1 MNPVYAIN
9 NLDLAWAN
17 ALYDPL
23 IRFDRTGRP
32 TLYLA
37 SEMTPNSNATEW
49 TIRLRSGVTFHNGK
63 ALTAEDLI
71 YSFQQILNPKKPGTG
86 APSLSTLEVGK
97 MKKLDNLT
105 ARLSFTRPFSTL
117 PALLAAYYYFVLPVG
132 FDPKNPVGT
141 GPYRYKSFAPGI
153 QSTFVRNDHYW
164 LDGLPYTDGLVL
176 TDISDETAGVNA
188 LMAGDLDCF
197 DISSA
202 AIIGE
207 LQAQGVRV
215 VISPGGGFIPFVMQ
229 VATPPFADVRVRQ
242 AFRLIVDR
250 EQMIR
255 AVWDGHGTVGND
267 IFSIWDP
274 MYDHAIPQRKQNI
287 AEARSL
293 LKSAGHK
300 NLRVELVTAPIQP
313 GALQQA
319 EVFAQQASAAGVSVS
334 LRQVTTT
341 ELFGPNYL
349 KWPFTQDYW
358 YYTPYF
364 AEVAQS
370 TLPKSPFWETHFESS
385 HYNSLYNTAEATVN
399 TAKQKA
405 IAHEMQMIDYDQG
418 GYIIPCFF
426 PILDAHAA
434 RVGGVLPSRLGLPF
448 NMFDYKSLWIE

>member
-319 EVFAQQASAAGVSVS
+319 EVFAAAGERRRCLS
-334 LRQVTTT
+334 
-341 ELFGPNYL
+341 
-349 KWPFTQDYW
+349 
-358 YYTPYF
+358 
-364 AEVAQS
+364 QS
-370 TLPKSPFWETHFESS
+370 TASDDNRTVRSELPQVALHTRLLVLHALLCRGRSID
-385 HYNSLYNTAEATVN
+385 TA
-399 TAKQKA
+399 QK
-405 IAHEMQMIDYDQG
+405 
-418 GYIIPCFF
+418 
-426 PILDAHAA
+426 PILGDTFREFPLQQPLQYGGGDCEYRQTESDRARDA
-434 RVGGVLPSRLGLPF
+434 
-448 NMFDYKSLWIE
+448 ND